1 MTNSVTKNIGEAIE
15 DVMPHDLDKSLSSL
29 VHDLK
34 AHAVALED
42 TAETALSKAALALTV
57 AAISLTSEMRQQTAA
72 LTKTVSKD
80 IKEHPMTTAAAI
92 ITAAVA
98 LVGLVAT
105 ARHNSK
111 A

>member
-1 MTNSVTKNIGEAIE
+1 MTDTVTKNIGQAI
-15 DVMPHDLDKSLSSL
+15 DNAMPHDLDKSLSAL

-80 IKEHPMTTAAAI
+80 IKEHPITTAAAI

-98 LVGLVAT
+98 LVGLVAST
-105 ARHNSK
+105 RNNTK
-111 A
+111 T